1 MTETLLCPLQFVVDH
16 RLALVLRCIERP
28 EPEELE
34 QYVHRWIHAHVDSPL
49 REALQSYSE
58 RGFGQFYVVESS
70 HKSMVG
76 LLQNTRSYEKSD
88 DEDPLQRDSVRWCI
102 VICAQGFLVP
112 STPHVWFARVAAH
125 ALASRFKTNVI
136 DVTHALC
143 DKRYNSAHF
152 AKPGQGFLHM
162 SQHLR
167 FLGSESK
174 PGCMRLSSLGM
185 HIFGLPE
192 LELET
197 CPHELLH
204 VGQMLLLGT
213 AQHLVHAAMQYIHEA
228 DKEALVQDDPQDF
241 GICSELAV
249 HGALLFEATEG
260 GANEDGGTTRVRLT
274 LPADFQGRIIRLMPP
289 EHMPQREEVWLQRAC
304 DELLGAPTP
313 IQPNATAVGDEPLE
327 HRADV

>member
-1 MTETLLCPLQFVVDH
+1 MTETLHCPLQFIVDH
-16 RLALVLRCIERP
+16 RLALPLRCAERP

-34 QYVHRWIHAHVDSPL
+34 KYVHTWIATHVDSPL

-58 RGFGQFYVVESS
+58 RGFGQFYVVASS

-76 LLQNTRSYEKSD
+76 LLQNTRSYEKND
-88 DEDPLQRDSVRWCI
+88 DEDPLQRESVRWCI

-125 ALASRFKTNVI
+125 ALATRFETQVI
-136 DVTHALC
+136 DVAHALC
-143 DKRYNSAHF
+143 DRRYNSAHF

-174 PGCMRLSSLGM
+174 PSCMRLSSLGM
-185 HIFGLPE
+185 HVFGLPE
-192 LELET
+192 VELAA
-197 CPHELLH
+197 CPQDLLH

-228 DKEALVQDDPQDF
+228 DKEALVQEDPQRFDVD
-241 GICSELAV
+241 SELAV

-260 GANEDGGTTRVRLT
+260 GANEDGGSTRVALT
-274 LPADFQGRIIRLMPP
+274 LPEDFQGRIIRLTPP
-289 EHMPQREEVWLQRAC
+289 AHMPQREDLWLAQAC

-313 IQPNATAVGDEPLE
+313 SQNEESTSHKHVEQ
-327 HRADV
+327 RADA